1 MFINPFS
8 IFIYHYFFIP
18 TKPSGTKVATSA
30 GHTKRIFVA
39 EFRPDSD
46 TSFVTCGVKH
56 VKWWSVKGG
65 VLVSKAANLSSFE
78 GGDGDA
84 QMQTMLS
91 VAFGPVSCLI

>member
-1 MFINPFS
+1 M
-8 IFIYHYFFIP
+8 
-18 TKPSGTKVATSA
+18 
-30 GHTKRIFVA
+30 
-39 EFRPDSD
+39 
-46 TSFVTCGVKH
+46 TCGVKH

-91 VAFGPVSCLI
+91 VAFGPVSCFFHLIGSLFLNPKSLLIPSLL